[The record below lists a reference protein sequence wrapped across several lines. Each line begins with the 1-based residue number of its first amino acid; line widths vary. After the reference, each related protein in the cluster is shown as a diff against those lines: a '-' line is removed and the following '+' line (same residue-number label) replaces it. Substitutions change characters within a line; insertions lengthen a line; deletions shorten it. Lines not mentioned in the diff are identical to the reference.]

1 MGPPHKV
8 FGLVSLKLR
17 YLLRLLKALLRW
29 RHRVILAHFDM
40 NERPV
45 DPAIVLVVESLFGWQ
60 WVVRETLGKIQPV
73 ASDRFVRYF
82 VNAGLSV
89 EAVSVLLEDE
99 SSQKKGCHWEVD
111 ILNPRA
117 RKSRNLEF
125 GA

>member
-73 ASDRFVRYF
+73 ASDTFVRYF

-99 SSQKKGCHWEVD
+99 SSQKRVAIGRL
-111 ILNPRA
+111 IYLT
-117 RKSRNLEF
+117 L
-125 GA
+125 G